1 MPEGVSGWDLAREL
15 HHRHPDLGIL
25 LTSGYSDLPEDHGLG
40 GISRI
45 GFLQKP
51 YGVNTLREALSNLAT
66 PALVS

>member
-40 GISRI
+40 GIPRI

-51 YGVNTLREALSNLAT
+51 YGVNSLRESLSTLST
-66 PALVS
+66 TALVS